1 MTFILKT
8 LPLPKSNEVAAQHSI
23 PAHAGCP
30 YSIQRKPLLSSTIS
44 QYAHQTARIQSARND
59 CRCVTFVP
67 DDSFFLTVHWHNS
80 RRSCGVQSPNAT
92 PSLGRNQSL
101 LQSPTTTPT
110 SSSFVSLQHSR
121 ASSVNL
127 LITITQCVVT
137 MKRLTIPPHHIFPKL
152 TFTLQGVANNHGPSN
167 ADRLSAPEYK
177 YIFNALRKQNAN
189 LQRCEMYQE
198 MLELHSVVLGLL
210 KRMILSFSMT
220 TYAG

>member
-137 MKRLTIPPHHIFPKL
+137 MKRALRTTTGLRMQIDYL
-152 TFTLQGVANNHGPSN
+152 LRNTNTFSTLSENKTQ
-167 ADRLSAPEYK
+167 
-177 YIFNALRKQNAN
+177 IFNVAK
-189 LQRCEMYQE
+189 CTKKCW
-198 MLELHSVVLGLL
+198 SSIVWCWD
-210 KRMILSFSMT
+210 FSS
-220 TYAG
+220 A